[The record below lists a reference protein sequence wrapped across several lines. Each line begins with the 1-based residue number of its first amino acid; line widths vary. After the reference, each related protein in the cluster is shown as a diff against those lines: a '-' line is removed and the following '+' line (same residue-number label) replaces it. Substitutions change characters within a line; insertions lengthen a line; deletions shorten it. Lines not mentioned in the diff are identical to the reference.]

1 MKIEQLI
8 RANIRQLQPYSCAR
22 DEYKGKE
29 ATFLDANENPFET
42 GYNRYPDPH
51 QRQLKARL
59 AEIKGVEEKRMVL
72 GNGSDEIIDL
82 LIRTVCEPGV
92 DNLVVFSPGY
102 SMYEVSAAINAV
114 EVRKINLTPEFLPDW
129 TRMWQVVDA
138 HTKMIFLCTPNNPTG
153 KVIPIEDIEQLCRE
167 FQGLVVVDEAY
178 VDFMEKPSAVTL
190 LDKYPNLVVMQTLS
204 KAWGMAGLR
213 LGMCFACPK
222 LVSVLNKVKAP
233 YNISGLTQKT
243 VLEVLEDYN
252 VFLWK
257 CLRIKKG
264 RKWLL
269 EALRELGIF
278 RNVYDSEANFI
289 LVTSDACREVYQ
301 YLIRRKIVVRLRDIP
316 PVIPG
321 GIRIT
326 VGVELDNVR
335 LVDALKK
342 MRDEK

>member
-1 MKIEQLI
+1 M
-8 RANIRQLQPYSCAR
+8 QPYSCAR
-22 DEYKGKE
+22 DEYSGE
-29 ATFLDANENPFET
+29 QAVFLDANENPYET
-42 GYNRYPDPH
+42 GYNRYPDPY

-59 AEIKGVEEKRMVL
+59 AEIKGVPVERMVL

-82 LIRTVCEPGV
+82 LIRTTCEPGV

-129 TRMWQVVDA
+129 QTMWRQVDER
-138 HTKMIFLCTPNNPTG
+138 TKLIFLCTPNNPTG
-153 KVIPIEDIEQLCRE
+153 KVIPYEEIEQLCRE
-167 FQGLVVVDEAY
+167 FGGLVVVDEAY
-178 VDFMEKPSAVTL
+178 VDFMDGRSAVDL
-190 LDKYPNLVVMQTLS
+190 LDRYANVVVMQTLS

-213 LGMCFACPK
+213 LGMCFACPE
-222 LVSVLNKVKAP
+222 LVGVLNKVKAP

-243 VLEVLEDYN
+243 VLELLDDYDE
-252 VFLWK
+252 FQRK
-257 CLRIKKG
+257 CLLIKTE

-278 RNVYDSEANFI
+278 RHVYDSEANFI
-289 LVTSDACREVYQ
+289 LVISDACREVYR
-301 YLIRRKIVVRLRDIP
+301 YLVDRQIVVRLRDIP

-326 VGVELDNVR
+326 VGTPQENKR
-335 LVDALKK
+335 LIGELKK
-342 MRDEK
+342 MRDE